1 MRIKHFIGKL
11 MKKLVFFNFDLQTDK
26 LIVLCNSTKFL
37 DYLKAIINKSFIIIS
52 FIVQKF
58 REIEPNC
65 SKSLLYVINLC
76 FK

>member
-1 MRIKHFIGKL
+1 MRIKHLFFKVTGKL
-11 MKKLVFFNFDLQTDK
+11 MKKLVIDLQTDK
-26 LIVLCNSTKFL
+26 LTVLCNSAKFL

-52 FIVQKF
+52 CIVQF

>member
-1 MRIKHFIGKL
+1 MRIKHLFFKVTGKL

-52 FIVQKF
+52 CIVQNFVKLNQIVP
-58 REIEPNC
+58 RVYC
-65 SKSLLYVINLC
+65 M
-76 FK
+76 